1 MSAVPDGTL
10 PYYPFP
16 RTYVLG
22 YVCAALRACSI
33 RATVLSLSGGSPL
46 PPSPDSADR
55 ALGESTS

>member
-33 RATVLSLSGGSPL
+33 RATALSSSGAQPL
-46 PPSPDSADR
+46 PPLPGSAGP
-55 ALGESTS
+55 APGESAS

>member
-33 RATVLSLSGGSPL
+33 RATALSPSVVRLL
-46 PPSPDSADR
+46 PQSPDSAGR
-55 ALGESTS
+55 APGESTS